1 MPARGPLLA
10 AILLIVIG
18 AACTSPASK
27 AASTAAPDRTALA
40 KEQPMRIRIIAKDQS
55 FIAVLE
61 DSEAARDFVSLLPI
75 EVTLDDY
82 NQTEKVADL
91 PRRLSTAGAP
101 DGADPVVGDIA
112 YYAPW
117 GNLALYYRDFAYSRG
132 LVRLGRLQGDAAAL
146 GAMRPGKA
154 RIEIVP
160 VD

>member
-1 MPARGPLLA
+1 MSARAPLLA
-10 AILLIVIG
+10 AILLIVAG
-18 AACTSPASK
+18 AACTSPESK
-27 AASTAAPDRTALA
+27 AASTADPDRTALA
-40 KEQPMRIRIIAKDQS
+40 KEQPMRIRITAKDQS
-55 FIAVLE
+55 FTAVL
-61 DSEAARDFVSLLPI
+61 DNSETARDFVSLLPI

-101 DGADPVVGDIA
+101 DGADPVAGDIA

-132 LVRLGRLQGDAAAL
+132 LVRLGRLEGDAAAL
-146 GAMRPGKA
+146 GDMARSRA
-154 RIEIVP
+154 RIEIVT

>member
-1 MPARGPLLA
+1 
-10 AILLIVIG
+10 
-18 AACTSPASK
+18 
-27 AASTAAPDRTALA
+27 
-40 KEQPMRIRIIAKDQS
+40 MRIRIIAKDQS
-55 FIAVLE
+55 FTAVLE
-61 DSEAARDFVSLLPI
+61 DSETARDFVSLLPI
-75 EVTLDDY
+75 EVTVDDH
-82 NQTEKVADL
+82 NQTEKVAAL

-101 DGADPVVGDIA
+101 DGAHPVVGDVA

-146 GAMRPGKA
+146 GDMARGRA